1 MDNSRNTFS
10 PKNNF
15 PWFNSFPS
23 AMSCFHITTK
33 MRFRGNPRKT
43 VELQNYIKSWKMV
56 VRSWYMT
63 HFDRRDLL
71 KSKKIVSERFRN
83 IPGLPGSIF
92 EIFRFIWDF
101 CKIPQVLKI
110 RFFELSSP
118 KKIFKND
125 FHKISKFSL
134 KLWYLSSILVYLLRA
149 DSQ

>member
-15 PWFNSFPS
+15 PCFNSFSS

-71 KSKKIVSERFRN
+71 KSKKLFRIDSATYPASPARF
-83 IPGLPGSIF
+83 
-92 EIFRFIWDF
+92 
-101 CKIPQVLKI
+101 
-110 RFFELSSP
+110 
-118 KKIFKND
+118 
-125 FHKISKFSL
+125 SKFFDFFGIFAKFRRFWKSDFL
-134 KLWYLSSILVYLLRA
+134 NFRVRKKSSKMIFIKFPSFLWNY
-149 DSQ
+149 DT